1 MFNTIGYKQK
11 KKKNHTKMK
20 TDSQNLTYK
29 TELEIY
35 GYKESRSV
43 LRLLN
48 SFWKILC
55 LPEKQLPCK
64 QEKQTNK

>member
-1 MFNTIGYKQK
+1 MFNTEVATSKKK

-20 TDSQNLTYK
+20 TDSPRNLTYK
-29 TELEIY
+29 TESEIC

-43 LRLLN
+43 LRLLV
-48 SFWKILC
+48 FLKILC

-64 QEKQTNK
+64 QKNK